1 MENSSEQSQTQQ
13 QQQQQ
18 KVSIEDMNAQQ
29 SLEALWSLVNKSAS
43 KGVYNIDESYV
54 IKVIFS
60 KLSQEIAKSQPT
72 DVVTESVTED

>member
-1 MENSSEQSQTQQ
+1 MDNSSEQSQT

-60 KLSQEIAKSQPT
+60 KLSQEIAKSAP
-72 DVVTESVTED
+72 VETESVDTN